1 MGRGSLVRDPCVE
14 VPGWGPPTRSPAA
27 PHQGQ
32 RSGPGM
38 GAKQNRPLHAHNP
51 HLPAPWV
58 PTPGQSGVPVPQFP
72 HGGSSRSRK
81 PCPVPPRPAPPYL
94 ARTAGPES
102 GPHPTTSS
110 VGSPSRPPPRTSSP
124 SAAPGAPPTTGSG
137 SRGPVRQRR
146 GCGRS
151 GGLRAV
157 PQQRPRRPSG
167 NGKIPTHRS
176 ARPHRRQPRS
186 GAARPAPAG
195 SRRPL
200 KGERDRSP
208 PAPLLLR
215 WFPVVHLCGRRAQ
228 SQGRGRSHP
237 ARRLQEAEH
246 GRRRRHRVTAARFC
260 PLHRGGPEPTAPR
273 APRPRRGTAAPTSP
287 AAPEA
292 PCVGIA
298 SGPGALS
305 PRPPPSPNPSSP
317 REIGRVESNRATTRP
332 PPG

>member
-1 MGRGSLVRDPCVE
+1 
-14 VPGWGPPTRSPAA
+14 
-27 PHQGQ
+27 
-32 RSGPGM
+32 M

-102 GPHPTTSS
+102 GPHPTSSS
-110 VGSPSRPPPRTSSP
+110 VGSPSTPPTPSP
-124 SAAPGAPPTTGSG
+124 SAAPGAPPTTSSG
-137 SRGPVRQRR
+137 SSGPVRERR

-208 PAPLLLR
+208 PAPLLLLLLLR

-317 REIGRVESNRATTRP
+317 REIRRVESNRATTRP